1 MNAFNNLSNEEYT
14 EEFNRVRDEG
24 KVEFITFHPSYSYEE
39 FIEGI
44 TVDTESESLKSGN
57 LGYVL
62 KEGIFKKIC
71 KRALAAVIG
80 MSINE
85 ANEKKWIKV
94 YNEYLTRKDEAD
106 FTDATKF
113 VLIIDEINR
122 GDMAKIFGELITLLE
137 TDKRLKA
144 ENELIVTLP
153 ASGDFFGVPPNIYII
168 ATMNTADRSIALLDV
183 ALRRRFGFIEMNP
196 DYEVLEKECIAKN
209 KDNLEKE
216 GIYELMVNSKE
227 SIKIINE
234 RISGDKAIGRDRQIG
249 HSFFFNVS
257 SKTELLLVWKYEI
270 LPLLE
275 EYCYSNYTKINNI
288 LFEKEDTKWINEAE
302 GIKYLNIDN
311 LDKMIKEINE
321 SRK

>member
-122 GDMAKIFGELITLLE
+122 LVNKISDYNKYRHRLILLGVISQIISLFILLVFFRLVIN
-137 TDKRLKA
+137 DRLK
-144 ENELIVTLP
+144 
-153 ASGDFFGVPPNIYII
+153 
-168 ATMNTADRSIALLDV
+168 
-183 ALRRRFGFIEMNP
+183 
-196 DYEVLEKECIAKN
+196 
-209 KDNLEKE
+209 
-216 GIYELMVNSKE
+216 
-227 SIKIINE
+227 
-234 RISGDKAIGRDRQIG
+234 
-249 HSFFFNVS
+249 
-257 SKTELLLVWKYEI
+257 
-270 LPLLE
+270 
-275 EYCYSNYTKINNI
+275 
-288 LFEKEDTKWINEAE
+288 
-302 GIKYLNIDN
+302 
-311 LDKMIKEINE
+311 
-321 SRK
+321 